1 MAWDKV
7 TDLALPGRE
16 VTHFHFVRH
25 GKVDTG
31 GQRLA
36 YGHTDLALSEEGLRQ
51 TREIVDQLVS
61 QFPDIQGVLSS
72 DLQRAKAIAEPLAER
87 LGVPLVVDA
96 ALREQSMGDWE
107 GQPWSELTARNVETV
122 RHFWTEYHRVAPPGG
137 ESLKDLSG
145 RVLSFLAAQELTLA
159 GGRFVVVAHI
169 GVIRAV
175 LCHALGV
182 GLDQAL
188 RFAPLPSTHTW
199 ILKAESGFVVQCL
212 GERSV
217 SVKTGA
223 AEEARPE
230 GPAPS
235 RPEDRPPRVALS
247 GSAGV
252 GKTTLG
258 QALAQ
263 ELGVVYIAEGM
274 RSRLENGLDLRAL
287 DHSQLQALME
297 TLWEEQVAQEDALIA
312 QGLGFVS
319 DRSPVDFLA
328 FWMNYGFVHDA
339 DASTAVAEK
348 VRARIPL
355 FDRIV
360 LLPFGV
366 LPLKQDGV
374 RSTNP
379 WLQRR
384 FQATVRGLL
393 EEEVGAPRFAQL
405 PPLTA
410 LKERVLWC
418 ADLLVRAGEFARR
431 P

>member
-7 TDLALPGRE
+7 TDQALPGRE
-16 VTHFHFVRH
+16 VTHFHFLRH

-36 YGHTDLALSEEGLRQ
+36 YGHTDLPLSKEGLRQ
-51 TREIVDQLVS
+51 TREIVDQLVA
-61 QFPDIQGVLSS
+61 QFPDIQGVMSS
-72 DLQRAKAIAEPLAER
+72 DLQRATAIAEPLAER
-87 LGVPLVVDA
+87 LGVPLVVDS

-107 GQPWSELTARNVETV
+107 GQPWSELTAHNVEQV

-137 ESLKDLSG
+137 ESLADLSV
-145 RVLSFLAAQELTLA
+145 RVLQFLAAQEMTLA
-159 GGRFVVVAHI
+159 GGRFVIVAHI

-217 SVKTGA
+217 AVKTGA

-230 GPAPS
+230 GLAPS
-235 RPEDRPPRVALS
+235 RPENRPPRVALS

-252 GKTTLG
+252 GKSTLG
-258 QALAQ
+258 QALAKK
-263 ELGVVYIAEGM
+263 LGVVYIPEGM
-274 RSRLENGLDLRAL
+274 RSRLERGLELRGLSHAE
-287 DHSQLQALME
+287 LQALLLE
-297 TLWEEQVAQEDALIA
+297 LWQEQVEQEDTLIA

-328 FWMNYGFVHDA
+328 FWMNYGFVHDVA
-339 DASTAVAEK
+339 ASEAVAEK
-348 VRARIPL
+348 VRNRIGI

-366 LPLKQDGV
+366 LSLQHDGV

-384 FQATVRGLL
+384 FQSTVRGLL

-405 PPLTA
+405 PGLE
-410 LKERVLWC
+410 LLHERVSWC
-418 ADLLVRAGEFARR
+418 VDLLVRAGEFARR